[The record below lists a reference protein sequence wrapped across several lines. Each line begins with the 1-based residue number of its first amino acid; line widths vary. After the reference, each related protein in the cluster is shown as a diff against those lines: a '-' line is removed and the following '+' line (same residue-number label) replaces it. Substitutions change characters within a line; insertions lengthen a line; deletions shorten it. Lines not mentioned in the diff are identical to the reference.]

1 MPVIPVTLEAEAGE
15 LLKLGGRRLQ
25 WAEIMLLT
33 ALQPEWQSKTLSR
46 KKERQEGKKET
57 TSDLDEIEEEKGQCI
72 SGKPKDKDISLLDPE
87 VAT

>member
-1 MPVIPVTLEAEAGE
+1 MSRHCG
-15 LLKLGGRRLQ
+15 
-25 WAEIMLLT
+25 T
-33 ALQPEWQSKTLSR
+33 ALQPGNRMRLCL
-46 KKERQEGKKET
+46 KEREREKET